1 MGTTG
6 VILLLLLM
14 VATALSLI
22 IGISVMVKG
31 GETNQK
37 YGNKMMQWRVALQG
51 ATILFLGLM
60 FLVGK

>member
-6 VILLLLLM
+6 IILLLLLM

-22 IGISVMVKG
+22 IGIGVMVKG
-31 GETNQK
+31 GDTNQK